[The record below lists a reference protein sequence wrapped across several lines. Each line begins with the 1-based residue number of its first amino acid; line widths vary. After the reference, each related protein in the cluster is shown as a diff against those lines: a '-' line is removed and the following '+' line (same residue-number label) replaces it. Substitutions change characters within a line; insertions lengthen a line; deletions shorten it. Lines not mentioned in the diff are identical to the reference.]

1 MKYVFHSIKG
11 LEDKLFAIFV
21 RNQKLKHENRDFKR
35 R

>member
-21 RNQKLKHENRDFKR
+21 GNLKLIHENWDFKR